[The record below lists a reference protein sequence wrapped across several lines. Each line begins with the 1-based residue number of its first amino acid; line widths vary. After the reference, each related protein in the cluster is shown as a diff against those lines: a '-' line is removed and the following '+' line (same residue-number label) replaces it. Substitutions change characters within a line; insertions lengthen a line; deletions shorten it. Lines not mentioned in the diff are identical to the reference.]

1 MVKSQSGLQDWW
13 MQRIS
18 ASFLSIFVLPLLVL
32 WLGGWFTSPA
42 DWYMFLSSDF
52 GKVLTA
58 IGLIGF
64 GLHIRIGL
72 WVVVT
77 DYVPRRVQKL
87 VTVLCNIWI
96 LALVGYSAYLI
107 WIL

>member
-18 ASFLSIFVLPLLVL
+18 ASFLSIFALPVLVM
-32 WLGGWFTSPA
+32 WFGGWLAESY
-42 DWYMFLSSDF
+42 DWYIFLSSHL

-64 GLHIRIGL
+64 GLHVRIGL
-72 WVVVT
+72 WVVIT
-77 DYVPRRVQKL
+77 DYVPRSLQ
-87 VTVLCNIWI
+87 TVVNVLSHLWI
-96 LALVGYSAYLI
+96 LGLVAYGAYLI

>member
-1 MVKSQSGLQDWW
+1 MVKPQSGLQDWW

-18 ASFLSIFVLPLLVL
+18 ASMLSIFVLPLLVL
-32 WLGGWFTSPA
+32 WLGGWLSSPI
-42 DWYMFLSSDF
+42 DWYMFLSSII
-52 GKVLTA
+52 GKVLTV

-77 DYVPRRVQKL
+77 DYVPRCVQKV
-87 VTVLCNIWI
+87 VTVLCNMWI
-96 LALVGYSAYLI
+96 LTLVGYSAYLI